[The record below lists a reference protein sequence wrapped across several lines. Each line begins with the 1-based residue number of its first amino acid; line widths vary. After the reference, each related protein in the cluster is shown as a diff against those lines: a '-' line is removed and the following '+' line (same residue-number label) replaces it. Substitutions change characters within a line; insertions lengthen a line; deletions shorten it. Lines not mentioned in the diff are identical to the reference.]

1 MKTIKSVLA
10 ALIVFAALF
19 MVSCDKEETA
29 TAFNINTA
37 KKGTIKGYLWA
48 ELDLTNAGPEAAPAG
63 TKVIITVPNDDINPY
78 SGGTFVD
85 TVEVDENGV
94 FEVQVPVGNGNAYVS
109 VYPQPFEAIQIQPFG
124 SAEAE
129 VMKIF
134 AYDYLTKAGS
144 YDSWYL
150 SANQTVIAQ
159 FTYMDYEYE
168 GYVQMAQI
176 SGKLIADQNDTIV
189 GSEDTRAG
197 IELTFYGDGWN
208 TTVTTTADGEY
219 TVSVPANDDIYV
231 QYSFTVDHIIYDWD
245 ELDYLPFDF
254 LYEDEG
260 QYVGDFSGS
269 VYTDIYIN
277 AGYGEEVEE

>member
-29 TAFNINTA
+29 TSFNIDKA

-48 ELDLTNAGPEAAPAG
+48 ELDLTSAGFEPAPEG

-78 SGGTFVD
+78 ASGTYVD

-109 VYPQPFEAIQIQPFG
+109 VYPQPFEAIQVQPFG

-134 AYDYLTKAGS
+134 TYDYLTKAGS
-144 YDSWYL
+144 YDSWYI

-159 FTYMDYEYE
+159 FEYTAFDYA
-168 GYVQMAQI
+168 GYVPMAQV
-176 SGKLIADQNDTIV
+176 SGTIYAQLNYDV
-189 GSEDTRAG
+189 AGLETLPAG
-197 IELTFYGDGWN
+197 IQITFHGEGWSE
-208 TTVTTTADGEY
+208 TVTTGTDGTYSLE
-219 TVSVPANDDIYV
+219 VPQGLAI
-231 QYSFTVDHIIYDWD
+231 QYSYSFVTNVVNAGTDSYLFESNNVD
-245 ELDYLPFDF
+245 L
-254 LYEDEG
+254 G
-260 QYVGDFSGS
+260 TFSG
-269 VYTDIYIN
+269 VNTDEDITLN
-277 AGYGEEVEE
+277 DGTPE